1 MMGEKVTLFGSRGV
15 VCREFMGGLEG
26 GDASEVLVVGGVD
39 GGVGGKIMPR
49 AFNSWDG
56 RSWLLP
62 VDGDAGS

>member
-1 MMGEKVTLFGSRGV
+1 
-15 VCREFMGGLEG
+15 MGGLEG
-26 GDASEVLVVGGVD
+26 GDASEVHVVGGVD

-62 VDGDAGS
+62 VDGEAES